1 MDLTCEERPS
11 DSPFVER
18 IWRDA
23 AGDRQ
28 PINFISIAE
37 HHWSMV
43 VTKFQGQTILTV
55 RGPET
60 QATPAHD
67 PGGAEHFGIMFKLG
81 AFMPHLPVSRVMDRQ
96 DVKLPGANSQK
107 FWLQGA
113 AWEFPDF
120 ENADTFV
127 ERLVRDDLLV
137 QEPVVNTT
145 LQGAVPDVSL
155 RSVQRRVLQ
164 STGLSHMSLYQIE
177 RARFATTRLK
187 QGVPILDVVDE
198 AGYADQPHLT
208 RALKRYTGQTPAQ
221 IISASRPNPLSFLFK
236 TEPF

>member
-28 PINFISIAE
+28 PFSFISIAE
-37 HHWSMV
+37 CHWSMV
-43 VTKFQGQTILTV
+43 VSKIQGQTVLTV

-60 QATPAHD
+60 QATPAYN

-81 AFMPHLPVSRVMDRQ
+81 TFMPHLPVSRVMDRQ

-113 AWEFPDF
+113 AWQFPDF

-127 ERLVRDDLLV
+127 ERLVRDGLLV
-137 QEPVVNTT
+137 QEPVVNAA
-145 LQGAVPDVSL
+145 LDGAAPDVSL
-155 RSVQRRVLQ
+155 RSVQRRFLQ
-164 STGLSHMSLYQIE
+164 ATGLSHMALYQIE

-187 QGVPILDVVDE
+187 QGVPILDVVD
-198 AGYADQPHLT
+198 ASGYADQPHLT

-221 IISASRPNPLSFLFK
+221 IISASRQDALSFFFK
-236 TEPF
+236 TQPI